1 MKKLL
6 KIVATS
12 SLAISLLLTGC
23 GSGQKATTETT
34 SKSGEEKV
42 KVGFLLSGP
51 VSDGGYN
58 YNHNQGRLYLEKET
72 GVETMYK
79 ESVKEDAAEVEKV
92 VEDMISQGA
101 NVIVGASFG
110 FMDGMVASAKKHP
123 EVKFLHGG
131 GHIQD
136 TNLSNYF
143 GREYEARYLS
153 GIAAGMKTKSNK
165 LGFVAAFPIPE
176 VIRGINA
183 FTLGVRSVNPNATVS
198 VVWTNTWYDPAKE
211 KEAAKAL
218 LAKGADVLAQHQNT
232 AGAQQAA
239 EEAGAFSVGYNV
251 DMSSAAPK
259 ANLTSDIF
267 NWGVY
272 YTAQIKA
279 IQDGT
284 WKSGSYWGGI
294 KDGLVDL
301 APLTENV
308 APGTKEAVEK
318 AKASVISGENKIFV
332 GPIKDQTGTIKVTE
346 GSTLSDKE
354 IFSLNWFVEGVEG
367 TIPAK

>member
-1 MKKLL
+1 MKKFL
-6 KIVATS
+6 KIFATGLVAA
-12 SLAISLLLTGC
+12 SLALTGC
-23 GSGQKATTETT
+23 STSSGDSGKKTEET
-34 SKSGEEKV
+34 KKDI

-51 VSDGGYN
+51 ITDGGYN
-58 YNHNQGRLYLEKET
+58 FNHNKGRLYLEEQT
-72 GVETMYK
+72 GVETIYK
-79 ESVKEDAAEVEKV
+79 ESVKEDSAEVQKV

-110 FMDGMVASAKKHP
+110 FMDGMVASAKAHP
-123 EVKFLHGG
+123 DVKFLHGG
-131 GHIQD
+131 GHQTAD
-136 TNLSNYF
+136 NLSNYF

-153 GIAAGMKTKSNK
+153 GIAAGMKSKTKK
-165 LGFVAAFPIPE
+165 LGFVGAFPIPE

-183 FTLGVRSVNPNATVS
+183 FTLGAQSVDPSITVQ

-218 LAKGADVLAQHQNT
+218 IANGADVIGQHQNT

-239 EEAGAFSVGYNV
+239 EEAGVFSVGYNV
-251 DMSSAAPK
+251 DMSEAAPK

-294 KDGLVDL
+294 KDGLVDI
-301 APLTENV
+301 APLTSNV
-308 APGTKEAVEK
+308 AEGTKDKVEK
-318 AKASVISGENKIFV
+318 AKAAVVSGENKIFV
-332 GPIKDQTGTIKVTE
+332 GPLKDQTGAEKVAAGKTM
-346 GSTLSDKE
+346 TDDE
-354 IFSLNWFVEGVEG
+354 IFSMNWFVKGVDG
-367 TIPAK
+367 TIQK

>member
-6 KIVATS
+6 KIVATNLVIL
-12 SLAISLLLTGC
+12 SLVLTGC
-23 GSGQKATTETT
+23 SSGQKGSTETT
-34 SKSGEEKV
+34 TTGSEQKI

-51 VSDGGYN
+51 ITDGGYN

-72 GVETMYK
+72 GVETIYK

-153 GIAAGMKTKSNK
+153 GIVAGMKTKSNK

-176 VIRGINA
+176 VIRGIDA
-183 FTLGVRSVNPNATVS
+183 FTLGARSVNPNITVS

-218 LAKGADVLAQHQNT
+218 LAQGADVLAQHQNT
-232 AGAQQAA
+232 AGTQQAA
-239 EEAGAFSVGYNV
+239 EEAGAFSIGYNV
-251 DMSSAAPK
+251 DMSKAAPK

-279 IQDGT
+279 IQAGT
-284 WKSGSYWGGI
+284 WKSESYWGGI

-308 APGTKEAVEK
+308 AQGTKEAVEK

-332 GPIKDQTGTIKVTE
+332 GPIKDQTGAIKVAQ
-346 GSTLSDKE
+346 GSTLSDKD

-367 TIPAK
+367 TIPTK